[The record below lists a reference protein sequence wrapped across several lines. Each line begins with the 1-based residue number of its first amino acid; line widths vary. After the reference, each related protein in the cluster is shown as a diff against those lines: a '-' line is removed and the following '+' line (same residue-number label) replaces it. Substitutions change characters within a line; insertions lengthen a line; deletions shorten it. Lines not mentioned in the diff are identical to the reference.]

1 MSMAKITY
9 EVAYRDH
16 KYLWSISPA
25 RDMTGGYVDQEDLE
39 RMLKT
44 PTKAMA
50 AKCLSSQ
57 IQYWFERG
65 TESGAE
71 QHVSELLES
80 DDEIRAIY
88 SRHVGRLEDRD
99 DD

>member
-1 MSMAKITY
+1 MAKITY
-9 EVAYRDH
+9 EVAYRDRQ
-16 KYLWSISPA
+16 YLWSISPA

-50 AKCLSSQ
+50 AKCLRAQ
-57 IQYWFERG
+57 IEYWFERG

-71 QHVSELLES
+71 RHVSELLES

-88 SRHVGRLEDRD
+88 SRHVSRLEDLED
-99 DD
+99 D